1 MGPCPPGNLFTTERT
16 ANPSR
21 SGWHNL
27 YDIGL
32 SRKNPPTPF
41 IVELEDLVRLLPISE
56 EVLTPEGLHRIN
68 TSNPSSN
75 SIIGRPCCATKKNPM
90 KSVKLKVTPTAKP
103 KVFAHTNLSGLETP
117 RFKP

>member
-1 MGPCPPGNLFTTERT
+1 MQPTEEWAR
-16 ANPSR
+16 
-21 SGWHNL
+21 
-27 YDIGL
+27 
-32 SRKNPPTPF
+32 
-41 IVELEDLVRLLPISE
+41 ELLDLVGLLPISE

-75 SIIGRPCCATKKNPM
+75 SIIGGPCCATKKNPM

-103 KVFAHTNLSGLETP
+103 KVFANTNLSGLEMP